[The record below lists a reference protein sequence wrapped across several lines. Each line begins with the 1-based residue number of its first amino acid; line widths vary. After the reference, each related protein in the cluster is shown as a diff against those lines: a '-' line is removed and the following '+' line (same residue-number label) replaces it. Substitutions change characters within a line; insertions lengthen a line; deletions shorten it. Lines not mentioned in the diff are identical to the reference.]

1 MHSDIITKYVNGR
14 SIKPRVNIAIT
25 IIKLIGGLAIL
36 IYGMNLLSTNLK
48 KIAGEKFEEI
58 LRKATDNVFKGLF
71 TGILITVAVQSSS
84 ATTVMVVGF
93 VNAGILKLRNAI
105 PIIMGA
111 NIGTTITAQILR
123 LASLDENSIFALISP
138 ETLAPIFIVIGIVLL
153 EMKKK
158 QKTRDIGQLLI
169 GMGLL
174 FTGLII
180 MIDMA
185 SGFSELPILTNILT
199 KLSNPILGVLAG
211 ALITALVQSSAAAV
225 GILQAISTTGTATW
239 ASTIP
244 VILGQNIGTCLTSI
258 LASIGTSKNS
268 KRAAAVHLYFNIIGT
283 VIFMIIIYVYQNVV
297 GFSFW
302 NNTID
307 MGGIANFHL
316 IFNIAST
323 IILLPCIGILE
334 RLTMWTIRDN
344 KNITDDDD
352 EDNNDYLAV
361 LNTLDMRIARIPS
374 IAIGN
379 SLKVIIK
386 QGEASEKNLHKS
398 IKLISEFDTKRL
410 EHIQEREDAIDKMDM
425 TVTNFLVNIGSLD
438 ITEQDNKNI
447 VNLLRIS
454 SEFEKV
460 GDYSYKLAKI
470 IEHMKEKNL
479 KFSQVADKEIRI
491 IHNTAEEVVVK
502 TLEIIKE
509 NKVDNI
515 IEIEAL
521 KEISENY
528 REKYKIRHIERLK
541 QGMCL
546 VETGMVFMEALVIY
560 EKIIDHCLNIAIS
573 GINYVTSTEYVTKRE
588 YLDKIFIKNNGVLE
602 LKKEEISKRY
612 TLLAKDNKLI

>member
-1 MHSDIITKYVNGR
+1 M
-14 SIKPRVNIAIT
+14 NIAIT
-25 IIKLIGGLAIL
+25 IIKLIGGLGIL

-48 KIAGEKFEEI
+48 KLAGEKFEEI

-123 LASLDENSIFALISP
+123 LASLNENSIFALISP
-138 ETLAPIFIVIGIVLL
+138 ETLAPIFIVIGIILL

-185 SGFSELPILTNILT
+185 SSFSELPILTTILT

-268 KRAAAVHLYFNIIGT
+268 KRAAAIHLYFNIIGT
-283 VIFMIIIYVYQNVV
+283 AIFMIIIYVYQNIV

-302 NNTID
+302 NTTID

-323 IILLPCIGILE
+323 IIMLPCIGILE
-334 RLTMWTIRDN
+334 KLTMWTIRDN
-344 KNITDDDD
+344 KNLTDDDD

-398 IKLISEFDTKRL
+398 IKLINEFDNNRL

-447 VNLLRIS
+447 VNLLRIT

-541 QGMCL
+541 QGMCS

-573 GINYVTSTEYVTKRE
+573 GINYVTSTEYVTKHE
-588 YLDKIFIKNNGVLE
+588 YLEKIFIKNNRILE
-602 LKKEEISKRY
+602 LKKDEISKRY